1 VKRTVALAVL
11 ALAAACADQPRE
23 PEEAGYGPDASITA
37 SPRPAY
43 ASNLGAYLEQLR
55 GMNEAKLAA
64 EAARQRAVAARDAS
78 DLARVKAALALS
90 LAPRGDEAEI
100 LALVEPVLARPAA
113 RGEVPAM
120 ASFLQAMATERRR
133 LKESAAAAG
142 TRATSE
148 RRAHESEKQRA
159 DALQARADELQQKLD
174 ALSSLEKSLSDRP
187 STPSR

>member
-1 VKRTVALAVL
+1 VKRIAVL
-11 ALAAACADQPRE
+11 AIPALAAACAGEPRQAE
-23 PEEAGYGPDASITA
+23 QAAYEPDAPITA

-43 ASNLGAYLEQLR
+43 ASNLGAYLVQLR
-55 GMNEAKLAA
+55 GMDEAKLAA
-64 EAARQRAVAARDAS
+64 EAARQRAAAARDAS

-100 LALVEPVLARPAA
+100 LALVDPVVSRSGAH
-113 RGEVPAM
+113 GEVPAM

-142 TRATSE
+142 TRAASE

-187 STPSR
+187 TPSR

>member
-1 VKRTVALAVL
+1 MRSSI
-11 ALAAACADQPRE
+11 ALAALMLAACAVDTRQAANE
-23 PEEAGYGPDASITA
+23 PEAPAAS

-55 GMNEAKLAA
+55 GMSDTKLAA
-64 EAARQRAVAARDAS
+64 EVLRQRALAARDAS
-78 DLARVKAALALS
+78 DLARVKAALALT
-90 LAPRGDEAEI
+90 LERRADENEI
-100 LALVEPVLARPAA
+100 LALVDPVVARPGT

-142 TRATSE
+142 TRASAE
-148 RRAHESEKQRA
+148 RRAHEVEKQRA
-159 DALQARADELQQKLD
+159 DALQSRADELQQKLD

-187 STPSR
+187 TPSR

>member
-1 VKRTVALAVL
+1 MKARIALAAL
-11 ALAAACADQPRE
+11 ALVAACADE
-23 PEEAGYGPDASITA
+23 PETA
-37 SPRPAY
+37 SYEPEAAVASNPRPAY

-55 GMNEAKLAA
+55 GMSEPGLAV
-64 EAARQRAVAARDAS
+64 EAARQRALAARDAS

-90 LAPRGDEAEI
+90 LTPRADEAEI
-100 LALVEPVLARPAA
+100 LALVDPVLARSGA

-120 ASFLQAMATERRR
+120 ASFLHAMAMERRR

-142 TRATSE
+142 TRAASE
-148 RRAHESEKQRA
+148 RRAHETEKQRA

-187 STPSR
+187 TSSR